1 MGLSCAALVLSAA
14 GDLFFAYRKE
24 ESSLG
29 RLQREQAL
37 AVAQRIEQ
45 FFGEIRR
52 QVGWTTYVQWD
63 KGPLNQRRL
72 DYLRLLH
79 QVPAIAEVTQLDQA
93 GREQL
98 RVSRF
103 AVDAVGSEIDLSHDP
118 KFVEAQA
125 HGIWFGPVYFRN
137 QSEPYM
143 TVALARAGHDGGVTA
158 AAVNLEFIWDAIR
171 SIQIAADGYAF
182 VVDRRGRLIAHSDI
196 NLVLQD
202 TSFADLPYIKACL
215 GDIVDGPI
223 APAGASIQINNLG
236 VRVVSAHAALPEMG
250 WFVFVETPVSAALVP
265 ALLWSAL
272 RIFLVLLTVMAVA
285 VLIALLLVQSVL
297 GPIRLL
303 QIGAERIGA
312 GDLVSRID
320 VRTGDELERLAH
332 QFNAMAER
340 LQASY
345 AGLERTVEAR
355 TRDLAR
361 SVAELQALSDVV
373 RAVNSTL
380 DLHVVLTRIVD
391 HAITLAAADA
401 GAIFR
406 YDVDGDAF
414 WLAQSNGMEAAAVER
429 MRNLR
434 VASSE
439 SAMGEAAETQRP
451 VMVADLS
458 DGPNIPVR
466 EAGLA
471 AGYRSALILP
481 LIGPEQVLG
490 ALVLL
495 RRTSGE
501 FTPSVVELM
510 STFAGQSA
518 LAMQNAYLFEQLA
531 EKGRQLQL
539 ASHHKSQFLA
549 NMSHEFRTPLNA
561 ILGYTEMLADG
572 IYGALPD
579 RPLGVLARVQENGR
593 NLLALI
599 NDVLDLAKIEAGL
612 LTLRSEEYHMASLV
626 WSVTASMEPLAQA
639 KRLPLHGSSALDLPV
654 GFGDARRLQQVL
666 VNLVGNAIKFTDQG
680 EVELKAEAADGWF
693 KVTVRDTGPGIAAE
707 DTEKIFE
714 EFRQLDSSSTRS
726 KGGSGLGLAISRHIV
741 EMHGGHLTVASVLG
755 HGSTFQVDI
764 PVRTGQH
771 ERGVR

>member
-1 MGLSCAALVLSAA
+1 MTRSLRIDGSAEARSDRGGDSAARVTAAERLRGAPVRGRLFRKYILLFMGLSCAALVLSAA

-236 VRVVSAHAALPEMG
+236 VPVVSAHAALPEMG

-285 VLIALLLVQSVL
+285 VLIALLLVQS
-297 GPIRLL
+297 GRPDSIAPDR
-303 QIGAERIGA
+303 R
-312 GDLVSRID
+312 R
-320 VRTGDELERLAH
+320 AH
-332 QFNAMAER
+332 RRRRSGQPDR
-340 LQASY
+340 CPD
-345 AGLERTVEAR
+345 RRR
-355 TRDLAR
+355 TRAAR
-361 SVAELQALSDVV
+361 ASVQRNGREIAGVV
-373 RAVNSTL
+373 RRSRTHRRGAN
-380 DLHVVLTRIVD
+380 TR
-391 HAITLAAADA
+391 
-401 GAIFR
+401 
-406 YDVDGDAF
+406 
-414 WLAQSNGMEAAAVER
+414 
-429 MRNLR
+429 
-434 VASSE
+434 
-439 SAMGEAAETQRP
+439 P
-451 VMVADLS
+451 
-458 DGPNIPVR
+458 
-466 EAGLA
+466 
-471 AGYRSALILP
+471 
-481 LIGPEQVLG
+481 
-490 ALVLL
+490 
-495 RRTSGE
+495 
-501 FTPSVVELM
+501 
-510 STFAGQSA
+510 
-518 LAMQNAYLFEQLA
+518 
-531 EKGRQLQL
+531 
-539 ASHHKSQFLA
+539 
-549 NMSHEFRTPLNA
+549 
-561 ILGYTEMLADG
+561 
-572 IYGALPD
+572 
-579 RPLGVLARVQENGR
+579 RPLGRGT
-593 NLLALI
+593 
-599 NDVLDLAKIEAGL
+599 AGPQ
-612 LTLRSEEYHMASLV
+612 RC
-626 WSVTASMEPLAQA
+626 
-639 KRLPLHGSSALDLPV
+639 R
-654 GFGDARRLQQVL
+654 ARRQFD
-666 VNLVGNAIKFTDQG
+666 A
-680 EVELKAEAADGWF
+680 
-693 KVTVRDTGPGIAAE
+693 
-707 DTEKIFE
+707 
-714 EFRQLDSSSTRS
+714 
-726 KGGSGLGLAISRHIV
+726 
-741 EMHGGHLTVASVLG
+741 
-755 HGSTFQVDI
+755 
-764 PVRTGQH
+764 
-771 ERGVR
+771 